1 MVCDYFLQPDDCLIF
16 KECSFSFLCPASWDS
31 EILTLL
37 VMGGVLKTHSS
48 PFAIAHFFAK
58 KCSAKFLLI
67 SLSFLNFPYF
77 VTTQFLK
84 KRKKIL
90 SQIHALSTELWPFSP
105 PPNEIITSQWSMTN
119 RVKNVYWDRKQ
130 QGHTKCQVKM
140 FLLNIY
146 CRSYF

>member
-84 KRKKIL
+84 KKKKKIL
-90 SQIHALSTELWPFSP
+90 SQIGALSTELWPFSQPHPTP
-105 PPNEIITSQWSMTN
+105 PMKLSHLNDPWLIELRMYTEIENSRDTQSA
-119 RVKNVYWDRKQ
+119 K
-130 QGHTKCQVKM
+130 
-140 FLLNIY
+140 
-146 CRSYF
+146 